1 MLVILVGALIILG
14 PKRLPDAARQ
24 MGKAVAELRRVTSG
38 FEAEVRDVLAEP
50 AVTAEPARP
59 PSVIEPVEPPPT
71 VAAPATPA
79 DAELAPRADE
89 PRQD

>member
-24 MGKAVAELRRVTSG
+24 VGKAMAELRRVTSG

-50 AVTAEPARP
+50 AVTAEPSRP
-59 PSVIEPVEPPPT
+59 PSVIEPVEPPP
-71 VAAPATPA
+71 VAATPATPA
-79 DAELAPRADE
+79 DAELARPTDE